1 MQLSYVFSELGNGL
15 KRNLSMTVAVVVT
28 IFVSL
33 TLVGMGLLLN
43 AQAHKAQD
51 YWGSKL
57 QITVFLCNQNSS
69 TPNCV
74 GGQATSTQKAAIQKV
89 LDSNAEVDS
98 WRLQSKQEAYD
109 KWREAYVSG
118 NATERQV
125 YASIRPSDMQES
137 YWVQLKDPERF
148 AGIKSA
154 VQGMPGVNTVRDL
167 RQVLKPIYFWINVL
181 KWGAIG
187 IAAFLVMAAI
197 LQVGNT
203 IRLAAFARRREIGIM
218 RLVGA
223 SSLYISLPFVLES
236 LVAAV
241 VGVALSA
248 GALLLFMWVV
258 IYRTLRPSS
267 NIVAWIDWGNA
278 VSAIGIIALIGLA
291 LTLVPTLVMTRKY
304 LKV

>member
-248 GALLLFMWVV
+248 SALLLFMWVV

>member
-1 MQLSYVFSELGNGL
+1 MQLTYVFSELGNGL
-15 KRNLSMTVAVVVT
+15 RRNVSMSIAVIVT

-43 AQAHKAQD
+43 AQADKAQE

-57 QITVFLCNQNSS
+57 QITVFLCNQNS
-69 TPNCV
+69 TAANCV
-74 GGQATSTQKAAIQKV
+74 NGEVTEAQKQEIEKV
-89 LDSNAEVDS
+89 LDNHVEVAS
-98 WRLQSKQEAYD
+98 WRLESKQEAFD
-109 KWREAYVSG
+109 KWKSASLSDGEDEPR
-118 NATERQV
+118 V
-125 YASIRPSDMQES
+125 YQAIRASDMAES

-148 AGIKSA
+148 QGIKTQ
-154 VQGMPGVNTVRDL
+154 VQGLEGVNTVRDL
-167 RQVLKPIYFWINVL
+167 RQVLEPIYFWMNVM

-187 IAAFLVMAAI
+187 IAGFLVLAAV

-223 SSLYISLPFVLES
+223 SSLYIQLPFLLES

-241 VGVALSA
+241 IGVTLASA
-248 GALLLFMWVV
+248 AVLAFMYFV
-258 IYRTLRPSS
+258 IYQMLRPSS
-267 NIVAWIDWGNA
+267 SIVAWIDWGDGA
-278 VSAIGIIALIGLA
+278 WAIGWIGLIGLL

>member
-1 MQLSYVFSELGNGL
+1 MQLTYVFSELGNGL
-15 KRNLSMTVAVVVT
+15 RRNLSMTVAVVVT

-43 AQAHKAQD
+43 AQAQKAES

-57 QITVFLCNQNSS
+57 QITVFLCNQNSA
-69 TPNCV
+69 TPNCLDGEV
-74 GGQATSTQKAAIQKV
+74 TGAQKASIARV
-89 LDSNAEVDS
+89 LDDDPEVAS
-98 WRLQSKQEAYD
+98 WRLQTKQEAYD
-109 KWREAYVSG
+109 KWREAYVSDSD
-118 NATERQV
+118 TERRV
-125 YASIRPSDMQES
+125 YASIKPSDMQES

-148 AGIKSA
+148 QGVKSA
-154 VQGMPGVNTVRDL
+154 VQGLPGVNSVRDL
-167 RQVLKPIYFWINVL
+167 REVLEPIYFWLNVM
-181 KWGAIG
+181 KWGAVA
-187 IAAFLVMAAI
+187 IAAFLVVAAV

-223 SSLYISLPFVLES
+223 SSLYISLPFLMEA

-241 VGVALSA
+241 IGVGLAA
-248 GALLLFMWVV
+248 GALLLFMWAV

-278 VSAIGIIALIGLA
+278 VTAIGYIAAIGLA
-291 LTLVPTLVMTRKY
+291 LTLIPTLVMTRKY

>member
-1 MQLSYVFSELGNGL
+1 MQLTYVLSELRNGL
-15 KRNLSMTVAVVVT
+15 RRNISMNLAVIVT

-43 AQAHKAQD
+43 AQAHKAED

-74 GGQATSTQKAAIQKV
+74 DGEVTATQKASVEKV
-89 LDSNAEVDS
+89 LDSNSEVAD
-98 WRLQSKQEAYD
+98 WRLQTKQQAYD
-109 KWREAYVSG
+109 KWKEAYVSG
-118 NATERQV
+118 DATERRV
-125 YASIRPSDMQES
+125 YRSIRPSDMQES
-137 YWVQLKDPERF
+137 YWVQLRDPERYQ
-148 AGIKSA
+148 GIKTA
-154 VQGMPGVNTVRDL
+154 VQGLPGVNTVRDL
-167 RQVLKPIYFWINVL
+167 RSVLKPIYFWMNAL
-181 KWGAIG
+181 KWGALG
-187 IAAFLVMAAI
+187 IAGFLVVAAI

-223 SSLYISLPFVLES
+223 SSLYIQLPFLLEA

-241 VGVALSA
+241 VGVALAA
-248 GALLLFMWVV
+248 GAVALFVYVV

-278 VSAIGIIALIGLA
+278 AWAIAVIAAIGLA
-291 LTLVPTLVMTRKY
+291 LTLLPTLVLTRKY

>member
-1 MQLSYVFSELGNGL
+1 MQLTYVFSELRTGL
-15 KRNLSMTVAVVVT
+15 KRNLSMSVAVIVT

-43 AQAHKAQD
+43 SQAHKAED

-57 QITVFLCNQNSS
+57 QITVFLCNQNS
-69 TPNCV
+69 TTANCV
-74 GGQATSTQKAAIQKV
+74 NGEVTDAQKQAIVQV
-89 LDSNAEVDS
+89 LNTNPEVAS
-98 WRLQSKQEAYD
+98 WTMQSKQQAYD
-109 KWREAYVSG
+109 KWKAAYVANNS
-118 NATERQV
+118 TERQV

-137 YWVQLKDPERF
+137 YWIKLKNPRQF
-148 AGIKSA
+148 LGIKSA
-154 VQGMPGVNTVRDL
+154 VQGLPGVNTVRDL
-167 RQVLKPIYFWINVL
+167 REVLKPIYFWMNVL
-181 KWGAIG
+181 KWGAIA
-187 IAAFLVMAAI
+187 IASFLLVAAI

-223 SSLYISLPFVLES
+223 SSLYIQLPFLMES

-241 VGVALSA
+241 IGVGLAAL
-248 GALLLFMWVV
+248 ALVMFMWLV
-258 IYRTLRPSS
+258 IYHTLRPSS
-267 NIVAWIDWGNA
+267 NIVAWIDWSDA
-278 VSAIGIIALIGLA
+278 EVAIGYIAVIGLL